1 MRSDFAKQLD
11 NTRSKI
17 AALQSQLAALQ
28 SAPLPKAE
36 ALARVDAAVD
46 RLRDN
51 GERYRPHPTGAVF
64 AWPQHGTVHFDA
76 DRLGEVLAW
85 LFPDALREALQR
97 EVGEFYTRHGTDGTA
112 PADLEQQ
119 RAKVARELFEHEL
132 HEERLI
138 TEAEAAGFR
147 FDRRPDAD
155 PRAIAEA

>member
-11 NTRSKI
+11 NTRGKI
-17 AALQSQLAALQ
+17 AALQTQLAALQ
-28 SAPLPKAE
+28 SAPLPRCE

-51 GERYRPHPTGAVF
+51 GDRYRPHPTGAVF
-64 AWPQHGTVHFDA
+64 AWPEHGALRFDPN
-76 DRLGEVLAW
+76 RIGEVLAW
-85 LFPDALREALQR
+85 LFPDAMREALQR
-97 EVGEFYTRHGTDGTA
+97 EVAAFYAAHGSDGTA

-119 RAKVARELFEHEL
+119 RAKAQRELFEHEL

>member
-1 MRSDFAKQLD
+1 MRFDFAKQLD
-11 NTRSKI
+11 TTRDKI
-17 AALQSQLAALQ
+17 AALKDQLAGMERH
-28 SAPLPKAE
+28 PLPKAQ

-51 GERYRPHPTGAVF
+51 GERYRPHPTGAAF
-64 AWPQHGTVHFDA
+64 AWPKQSAVRFDA
-76 DRLGEVLAW
+76 DRIGEVLAW
-85 LFPDALREALQR
+85 LFPDAMRTALQG
-97 EVGEFYTRHGTDGTA
+97 EVEKFYAARGTEGIA
-112 PADLEQQ
+112 PEDLQQQ
-119 RAKVARELFEHEL
+119 RAKVVRELFEHEL

>member
-11 NTRSKI
+11 STRNKI
-17 AALQSQLAALQ
+17 AALQSQLAGLQ

-51 GERYRPHPTGAVF
+51 GDRYRPHPTGAVF
-64 AWPQHGTVHFDA
+64 AWPEHGAVRFDPN
-76 DRLGEVLAW
+76 RIGEVLAW
-85 LFPDALREALQR
+85 MFPDAMRDALQR
-97 EVGEFYTRHGTDGTA
+97 EVAAFYTAHGSDGTA